1 MKQCRQNISIYL
13 FPNRPF
19 YIETVT
25 PIPKDIVLVV
35 DRSGSMGEVVGGET
49 LMDIAI
55 GAARTV
61 VNTLSINDRV
71 SVGVPFVGRESA
83 DFHGCV
89 IAKYSM
95 AW

>member
-1 MKQCRQNISIYL
+1 MIC
-13 FPNRPF
+13 FENRPF

-71 SVGVPFVGRESA
+71 RGYFLCIR
-83 DFHGCV
+83 CWCMY
-89 IAKYSM
+89 INLC
-95 AW
+95 